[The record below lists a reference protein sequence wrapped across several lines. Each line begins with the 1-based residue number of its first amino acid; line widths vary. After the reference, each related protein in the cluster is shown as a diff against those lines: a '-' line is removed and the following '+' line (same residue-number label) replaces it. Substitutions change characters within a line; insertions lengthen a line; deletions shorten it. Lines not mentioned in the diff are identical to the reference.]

1 MQNSNPFYRL
11 FRLRV
16 LPVLAMLVV
25 ACSATLAYAKDYTRI
40 VIFGDSLSDTGNLA
54 HLYQDKFNVRL
65 PGPAFDYTDGR
76 FTDGV
81 DTLPAA
87 QKYFGVWVEQ
97 FAAAMPS
104 HPRVKNSLDG
114 GTNYAYAFAF
124 TGNGTSLFFPDDD
137 VTFAVNVNNMGQQ
150 ITDYLATKPK
160 INDSTLFV
168 IWGGANNLTNAT
180 GPADVVNAAIAETI
194 DIQRLIHAGA
204 TQFLV
209 LNLPPLGLTPRLNGS
224 LATSVPATA
233 AAALFNS
240 WLATGISVL
249 HDFYLGR
256 HVRIFAVD
264 TFSLFNKIAASPGTF
279 SFTNITTPAQA
290 NPLAIDPDAY
300 LFWDDIHP
308 TTHGHNALAAAA
320 LKAIGS
326 PQCDVLGMPSCA
338 ATH

>member
-1 MQNSNPFYRL
+1 MQDSRSCKPS
-11 FRLRV
+11 RV
-16 LPVLAMLVV
+16 LPLLSLLVIAFSAALAN
-25 ACSATLAYAKDYTRI
+25 AKDYTRI
-40 VIFGDSLSDTGNLA
+40 VVFGDSLSDTGNMA
-54 HLYQDKFNVRL
+54 HLYQETYGVRF
-65 PGPAFDYTDGR
+65 PGPSVDYTDGR
-76 FTDGV
+76 FTNGV

-104 HPRVKNSLDG
+104 HPKVKNSLDG

-124 TGNGTSLFFPDDD
+124 TGNGTSLFYPDDE
-137 VTFAVNVNNMGQQ
+137 TEFAVNVNNMGQQ
-150 ITDYLATKPK
+150 ITDYLATHPK
-160 INDSTLFV
+160 IDNSTLFV
-168 IWGGANNLTNAT
+168 IWGGANNLINAT
-180 GPADVVNAAIAETI
+180 GPADVVNAAIEETL

-224 LATSVPATA
+224 LATSVPANA
-233 AAALFNS
+233 AAMLFNS
-240 WLATGISVL
+240 WLNTGLAVL
-249 HDFYLGR
+249 HDFYFGR

-264 TFSLFNKIAASPGTF
+264 TFSLFNKIVANPTAYSFANVTAS
-279 SFTNITTPAQA
+279 SRA
-290 NPLAIDPDAY
+290 NPLAVDPDTY

-326 PQCDVLGMPSCA
+326 PQCDVTGMPSCA
-338 ATH
+338 ASH

>member
-1 MQNSNPFYRL
+1 MQNPGL
-11 FRLRV
+11 FRRSSGLRV
-16 LPVLAMLVV
+16 LPLFAMFAIV
-25 ACSATLAYAKDYTRI
+25 CTATLSFAKDYSRI
-40 VIFGDSLSDTGNLA
+40 VVFGDSLSDTGNMA

-104 HPRVKNSLDG
+104 HPAVKNSLDG

-124 TGNGTSLFFPDDD
+124 TGNGTGLFFPDDD
-137 VTFAVNVNNMGQQ
+137 TAFSVTINNMGQQ
-150 ITDYLATKPK
+150 ITDYLSTHPK

-168 IWGGANNLTNAT
+168 IWGGANNLINAT
-180 GPADVVNAAIAETI
+180 GPADIVNAAVAETL
-194 DIQRLIHAGA
+194 DIQRLIQAGA

-240 WLATGISVL
+240 WLATGVSVL

-264 TFSLFNKIAASPGTF
+264 TFSLFNRIAANPAAF
-279 SFTNITTPAQA
+279 SFTNVTAASQA
-290 NPLAIDPDAY
+290 NPLAPDPDTF

-338 ATH
+338 ASH